1 MDLTLHFQFLST
13 ISKRLEK
20 PELEKILEELAK
32 ITQSWQ
38 VATMMFLKGSK
49 KKPEAML
56 PRIRTR
62 LLDIADREEK
72 MLLELKDII
81 LSS

>member
-1 MDLTLHFQFLST
+1 MA
-13 ISKRLEK
+13 R
-20 PELEKILEELAK
+20 
-32 ITQSWQ
+32 
-38 VATMMFLKGSK
+38 MMFLKGSK
-49 KKPEAML
+49 KEPEAML
-56 PRIRTR
+56 PRISTR